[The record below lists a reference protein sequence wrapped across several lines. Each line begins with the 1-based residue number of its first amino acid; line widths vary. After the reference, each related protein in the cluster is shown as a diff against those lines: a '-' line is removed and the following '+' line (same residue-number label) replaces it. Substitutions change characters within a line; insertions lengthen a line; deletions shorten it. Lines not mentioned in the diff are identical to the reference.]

1 MVDLRARRHGAGATR
16 GVNLV
21 VLAYTDRV
29 EADADGAI
37 MAHHLD
43 VRVHPADRRAPG
55 EIDLALVPHMHG
67 DALIGYENSAR
78 YTPDQFRAIEGAAR
92 DNVALLRDAHGRP
105 IGTAYGVRADLL
117 IADGDMV
124 VNTKTLA
131 ATALSVADDAAGNDI
146 RVQIGNAVAAAELA
160 IETAKKLADQINS
173 RFTAYTKEEALS
185 SEG

>member
-1 MVDLRARRHGAGATR
+1 MVDLRARRHGVGATR

-21 VLAYTDRV
+21 VLAYTDRI
-29 EADADGAI
+29 ETDADGAVL
-37 MAHHLD
+37 AHHLD

-55 EIDLALVPHMHG
+55 EIDLALVPRTHG
-67 DALIGYENSAR
+67 DAPTGYENSAR
-78 YTPDQFRAIEGAAR
+78 YTADQFRAIEDAAR
-92 DNVALLRDAHGRP
+92 DNVALLRDEQGRP
-105 IGTAYGVRADLL
+105 LGTAYGVRADLL

-131 ATALSVADDAAGNDI
+131 ATALSVAVDAAGDDI
-146 RVQIGNAVAAAELA
+146 RAQIANAVAAAEA
-160 IETAKKLADQINS
+160 ANETAKKLADQINS